1 MQANILGGGGVVI
14 LPTQQISETFQ
25 REVRINHWIKD
36 QGGFGDLYVGSI
48 SGVKIL
54 IGVGSREKSKGSVKV
69 SNTELCCKEQRK
81 GMVS

>member
-1 MQANILGGGGVVI
+1 MQTNILGGGGVVI

-25 REVRINHWIKD
+25 REVRTTGLSTREVLVIFTWA
-36 QGGFGDLYVGSI
+36 VI